1 MSEGKKKIL
10 NLYAGIG
17 GNRKLWGDDYE
28 ITAVEYNEHIA
39 KVYTNQFPNDKMIIG
54 DAHQCLLEHF
64 SEYDI
69 IWSSP
74 PCPSHSRMCFAK
86 KTKEYIDIKLYQEIL
101 LLKSWFKGK
110 FVVENVIPYYEP
122 LIKPNVILGRHLFWT
137 NFPIAEKEF
146 KNIDISRS
154 NPDDLLKERGIDM
167 SIFDVIKDVPEN
179 RSMLHQRRHSA
190 TGHTHT
196 APTPTRYPRLSINT
210 SLRTSGVSSTVR
222 IRWLNSSNLR
232 SNNHAH
238 FCHAPGLSLP
248 NAIANA

>member
-1 MSEGKKKIL
+1 MSDGKKKIL

-39 KVYTNQFPNDKMIIG
+39 KVYKNQFPNDKMIIG
-54 DAHQCLLEHF
+54 DAHQYLLEHF

-86 KTKEYIDIKLYQEIL
+86 KTKEYIDMKLYQEIV

-122 LIKPNVILGRHLFWT
+122 LIKPNVILGRHPFWT
-137 NFPIAEKEF
+137 NFQIAEKEF

-154 NPDDLLKERGIDM
+154 NPDDLLKERGIDI

-179 RSMLHQRRHSA
+179 RSKDKRFERMQL
-190 TGHTHT
+190 
-196 APTPTRYPRLSINT
+196 
-210 SLRTSGVSSTVR
+210 VR
-222 IRWLNSSNLR
+222 NMVNPEIGLYILNCALADFNKNFEQQTLFG
-232 SNNHAH
+232 NEM
-238 FCHAPGLSLP
+238 
-248 NAIANA
+248 